1 MVPDTGPEGET
12 DLAQW
17 AGPDWLPYRQTWR
30 GDTCHGGAPPRD
42 EGREADIFVQRRG
55 FLGSLVCYMVS
66 PGRKKGT
73 GPPEIPGG
81 A

>member
-55 FLGSLVCYMVS
+55 F
-66 PGRKKGT
+66 
-73 GPPEIPGG
+73 
-81 A
+81 